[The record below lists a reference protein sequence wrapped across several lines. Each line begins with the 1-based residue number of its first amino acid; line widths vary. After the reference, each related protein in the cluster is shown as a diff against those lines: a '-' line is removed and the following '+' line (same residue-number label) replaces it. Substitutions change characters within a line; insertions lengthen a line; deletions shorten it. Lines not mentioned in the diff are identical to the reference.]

1 MSKLKGVAV
10 GAGYFGQFHFDAWS
24 RLDDVDLAAVCD
36 VNASAA
42 DETAAKYGIGRTYSD
57 FTEMLDSEKPDF
69 VDIITRPDSHLSLV
83 QEAASR
89 GIAIICQKALAP
101 TFDEAKQIVRVAESA
116 AVPLMVH
123 ENFRFQP
130 WYREIRRQ
138 IGLGTIGDAL
148 HSISFQCRTG
158 DGWQRDAYISRQPY
172 FREMPRLLIFETG
185 VHFVDTFRYVAG
197 EIDGVYASLRRLN
210 PNIAGEDAATVM
222 FDFDSGATGVW
233 DGNRFNEPTSTD
245 ARFTFGEALVE
256 GNGGT
261 IRLYG
266 TGRLTLQ
273 PLGDPEQE
281 IRYEFRRH
289 GFAGDCVLATQQHFV
304 GCLRSGQPFETSGS
318 EYLKSLAVVEAIYES
333 AATKLPVRGLGTGS
347 QMVWHGKGVRPQ

>member
-1 MSKLKGVAV
+1 MSKLRGVAV
-10 GAGYFGQFHFDAWS
+10 GAGYFSQFHFDAWS
-24 RLDDVDLAAVCD
+24 RMDDVDLLAVCD
-36 VNASAA
+36 VDAAAA
-42 DETAAKYGIGRTYSD
+42 DETAAKYGVAKTYSD
-57 FTEMLDSEKPDF
+57 FAEMLDAEQPDF
-69 VDIITRPDSHLSLV
+69 VDIITRPDSHLPLV
-83 QEAASR
+83 SEAASR

-116 AVPLMVH
+116 PVPLMVH

-138 IGLGTIGDAL
+138 IERGAVGDAL

-158 DGWQRDAYISRQPY
+158 DGWQSDAYMSRQPY

-210 PNIAGEDAATVM
+210 PDIVGEDAATVM
-222 FDFDSGATGVW
+222 FEFLSGATGVW
-233 DGNRFNEPTSTD
+233 DGNRFNEPTSAD
-245 ARFTFGEALVE
+245 ARFTFGEARVE

-273 PLGDPEQE
+273 PLGAPEQE
-281 IRYEFRRH
+281 IQYECRRH
-289 GFAGDCVLATQQHFV
+289 GFAGDCVLATQRHFV
-304 GCLRSGQPFETSGS
+304 DCLRSGQPFETRGS

-333 AATKLPVRGLGTGS
+333 AATRLPVRGLGEVNDAS
-347 QMVWHGKGVRPQ
+347 D

>member
-10 GAGYFGQFHFDAWS
+10 GAGYFSQFHFDAWS
-24 RLDDVDLAAVCD
+24 RMDDVELAAVCD
-36 VNASAA
+36 VDPAAA
-42 DETAAKYGIGRTYSD
+42 DRTAAKYGIAKTYHD
-57 FTEMLDSEKPDF
+57 FAEMLDAENPDF

-83 QEAASR
+83 KEAANR
-89 GIAIICQKALAP
+89 NVAIICQKALAP
-101 TFDEAKQIVRVAESA
+101 TFDEAKEIVRVAQSA

-138 IGLGTIGDAL
+138 IDSGAIGDRL
-148 HSISFQCRTG
+148 HSISFRCRTG
-158 DGWQRDAYISRQPY
+158 DGWQHDAYISRQPY

-197 EIDGVYASLRRLN
+197 EIDGVYASLRKLN
-210 PNIAGEDAATVM
+210 PDIVGEDSATVM

-233 DGNRFNEPTSTD
+233 DGNRYNEPTSPD

-256 GNGGT
+256 GSGGT

-273 PLGDPEQE
+273 PLGDPEQN
-281 IRYEFRRH
+281 IQYEFRRH
-289 GFAGDCVLATQQHFV
+289 GFAGDCVLATQRHFID
-304 GCLRSGQPFETSGS
+304 CLRSGSPLETSGD

-333 AATKLPVRGLGTGS
+333 AATRLPVRGLGTGS
-347 QMVWHGKGVRPQ
+347 QMGGQGKGV

>member
-1 MSKLKGVAV
+1 MSRLKGVAV

-24 RLDDVDLAAVCD
+24 RMDDVDLVAVCD

-42 DETAAKYGIGRTYSD
+42 DETAAKYGIAKTYAD
-57 FTEMLDSEKPDF
+57 FSEMLDAERPDF
-69 VDIITRPDSHLSLV
+69 VDIITRPESHLSLV
-83 QEAASR
+83 GEAAQR
-89 GIAIICQKALAP
+89 GISIICQKALAP
-101 TFDEAKQIVRVAESA
+101 TLDEAKQIVRVAESA
-116 AVPLMVH
+116 SVPLMVH

-138 IGLGTIGDAL
+138 IELGAIGDAV
-148 HSISFQCRTG
+148 HSISFQCRTV
-158 DGWQRDAYISRQPY
+158 DGWQSDAYMSRQPY

-210 PNIAGEDAATVM
+210 PDIVGEDAATVM

-233 DGNRFNEPTSTD
+233 DGNRYNEPASDD

-273 PLGDPEQE
+273 PLGGPEQD
-281 IRYEFRRH
+281 IQYEFRRH
-289 GFAGDCVLATQQHFV
+289 GFAGDCVLGTQRHFV
-304 GCLRSGQPFETSGS
+304 DRLRRGQPFETSGS

-333 AATKLPVRGLGTGS
+333 AATHLPVRGLGG
-347 QMVWHGKGVRPQ
+347 GE